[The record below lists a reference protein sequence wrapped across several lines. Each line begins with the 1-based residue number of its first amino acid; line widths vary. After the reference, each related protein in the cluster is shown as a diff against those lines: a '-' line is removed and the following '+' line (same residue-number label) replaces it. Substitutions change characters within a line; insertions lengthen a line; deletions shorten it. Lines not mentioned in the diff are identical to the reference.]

1 MDSEYTECPHEREDI
16 QGPHT
21 VEDGD
26 GETVEVP
33 QHALL

>member
-1 MDSEYTECPHEREDI
+1 MDAEHTECPHEREVEV
-16 QGPHT
+16 GPHT

-33 QHALL
+33 THALL